1 MDLYEKLAE
10 DPYFFKWVYNS
21 NPETDAYWEEYVHD
35 HPEDSET
42 LSILKSRFRNI
53 RYSLD
58 FMSAEEKREIS
69 EAIIR
74 ELRLKEKQSHFRRIM
89 NTVLKN
95 AAIMFL
101 LTGLG
106 LTAVLFWTRKDKTD
120 DDQVSLELNLENLKE
135 PLLKMAEGRQVE
147 LRDRNSTL
155 DYTKEGQILVNRDS
169 MILSKNPK
177 GKPEMN
183 ELIIPYGNRSV
194 VTLCD
199 STVVTLNAGSKLVF
213 PSFFTGKTREVT
225 LIGEAYFIV
234 SRNREMPFVVKAGS
248 LDIKVMGTEFNITA
262 YPDESIIQTVLKEG
276 SVSVRK
282 NTGGMFEKELY
293 LKPSQMAV
301 YDKTEE
307 ATSVTEVDV
316 EAFTIWTQGILRFEQ
331 TDLSRIIKKVER
343 FYNIKI
349 TYQDPL
355 DGTMKISGKLDL
367 ARDKAE
373 VFEYLAKV
381 SDNSFEKI
389 DEENYVIR

>member
-1 MDLYEKLAE
+1 MDLYEKLTE

-21 NPETDAYWEEYVHD
+21 NPETETYWEQYIVD

-42 LSILKSRFRNI
+42 LYTLKSMLRNI
-53 RYSLD
+53 RYSVD
-58 FMSAEEKREIS
+58 FMSAAEKHEIS
-69 EAIIR
+69 EAVVR
-74 ELRLKEKQSHFRRIM
+74 ELRLKDKRSHLRRIM
-89 NTVLKN
+89 VAVLKN
-95 AAIMFL
+95 AAIML
-101 LTGLG
+101 LIAGLG
-106 LTAVLFWTRKDKTD
+106 LTAILFWLKNDKTD
-120 DDQVSLELNLENLKE
+120 DEQVSLELNLENIQE

-147 LRDRNSTL
+147 LKDKNSTL
-155 DYTKEGQILVNRDS
+155 DYTKEGHIVVNRDS
-169 MILSKNPK
+169 MILSDNIK
-177 GKPEMN
+177 GKPDIN

-248 LDIKVMGTEFNITA
+248 LDIKVMGTEFNVTA

-282 NTGGMFEKELY
+282 NTGGIFERELY

-301 YDKTEE
+301 YDKKEE

-316 EAFTIWTQGILRFEQ
+316 ETYTIWKQGILRFEQ
-331 TDLSRIIKKVER
+331 TDLSRILKKVER
-343 FYNIKI
+343 YYNIRI
-349 TYQDPL
+349 TYRDPL
-355 DGTMKISGKLDL
+355 DGIIKISGKLDL

-381 SDNSFEKI
+381 SGNSFEKL
-389 DEENYVIR
+389 DEGNYVIR